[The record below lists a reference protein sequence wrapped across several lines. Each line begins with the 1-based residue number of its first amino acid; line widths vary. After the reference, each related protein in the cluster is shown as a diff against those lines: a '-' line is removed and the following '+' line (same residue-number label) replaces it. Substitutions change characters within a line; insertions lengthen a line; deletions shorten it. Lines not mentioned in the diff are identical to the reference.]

1 LSTHGDGAVKASGAL
16 WMYGGCVVKMSGVWL
31 IRDVS
36 GLESDGLCDYDVR
49 KSVLAMRGGGQSGS
63 G

>member
-1 LSTHGDGAVKASGAL
+1 
-16 WMYGGCVVKMSGVWL
+16 MVKMSGVLL
-31 IRDVS
+31 IRDDVS
-36 GLESDGLCDYDVR
+36 SPASDGLCDYDVR